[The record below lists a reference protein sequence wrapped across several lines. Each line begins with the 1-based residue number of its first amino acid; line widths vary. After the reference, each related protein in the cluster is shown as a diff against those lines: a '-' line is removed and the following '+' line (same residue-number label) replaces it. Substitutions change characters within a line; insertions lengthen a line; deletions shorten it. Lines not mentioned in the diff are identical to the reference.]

1 MAIKFLDNIDLESNE
16 IQDVAVENLSSDP
29 TGFAGRIIF
38 NTATSTLKYYNGTA
52 WVSLDGTGNVDSVTG
67 SNGLTNAGTSVDV
80 DIEPDYSTGTNI
92 VLAAGA
98 LGANPVSAGRILVS
112 GGSSGTTVEYCTITQ
127 LANTVNGLLSG
138 VTFEADSG
146 TPLVVEDGDTVDFA
160 GGTYIT
166 TLVTTGA
173 IGIAHDP
180 TSRTDTTSTDAPAAG
195 GTFTAVDSVTSN
207 STGHVTA
214 INLKTVTLPV
224 AGTMSSFDVNG
235 DATGTAA
242 QTITDGNT
250 LQINGDGTYI
260 DTLGVNT
267 DILRVRHILSGV
279 TANTYAYPTSVTV
292 NAAGHITAISAGSAP
307 GTMDDWTINYGESG
321 GTLSAT
327 ISDGVSWTSRVYQ
340 TAYKG
345 IHLANPAARTQII
358 GLDLPSVDTVTSI
371 DATND
376 FLTVAVTDAASGSGN
391 NAKILASDI
400 SLSQF
405 GVPTA
410 DLSMGTNKV
419 TNVVDPTNA
428 QDAATKQYVDDSVV
442 GGLVYQGG
450 YNASTNTPALS
461 GASNVALSKGW
472 VYTVTVAGTFIGTAV
487 EIGDVIIVEVDI
499 AANSNPPITDF
510 TIVQRNVD
518 LATNTVAGIA
528 SFPTANGFASM
539 TGGAAQLSAG
549 AQVTALGSAS
559 ETVTVTTDAFGKVT
573 ALTEQNIAITA
584 SQVSNFTTQVE
595 TVIQSTEF
603 KANIGNGSAISFAI
617 THNLGTRDCMVEVY
631 DNNFYDT
638 VMTKVVRTNVNT
650 VTVSVATAPATNGLR
665 VLIKSL
671 Q

>member
-29 TGFAGRIIF
+29 TGFTGRIIF

-67 SNGLTNAGTSVDV
+67 SNGLKNAGTSVDV
-80 DIEPDYSTGTNI
+80 DIEPDYSTGANI

-98 LGANPVSAGRILVS
+98 LSANPVSAGNILVS
-112 GGSSGTTVEYCTITQ
+112 GGSSGTTVEYCTIAE

-146 TPLVVEDGDTVDFA
+146 TPIVVEDGDTVDFA
-160 GGTYIT
+160 GSAYIT
-166 TLVTTGA
+166 TVVTAGA
-173 IGIAHDP
+173 IGIAHN
-180 TSRTDTTSTDAPAAG
+180 TTVRTDTTSTAAPASG

-207 STGHVTA
+207 TTGHVTA
-214 INLKTVTLPV
+214 INLKTITLPA
-224 AGTMSSFDVNG
+224 AGTMTSFTVASDS
-235 DATGTAA
+235 GTS
-242 QTITDGNT
+242 QSITDGNT
-250 LQINGDGTYI
+250 LTISGGT
-260 DTLGVNT
+260 G
-267 DILRVRHILSGV
+267 LSGV
-279 TANTYAYPTSVTV
+279 ASATDTITINHDNNGTAGTYAYPASITTNAQGHVTSVT
-292 NAAGHITAISAGSAP
+292 AGSAP
-307 GTMDDWTINYGESG
+307 GTMSSWTINYGESG
-321 GTLSAT
+321 GTLTAN
-327 ISDGVSWTSRVYQ
+327 IADGVSWTSRVYQ

-358 GLDLPSVDTVTSI
+358 GLDLTEVDTVSAI

-376 FLTVAVTDAASGSGN
+376 YLVVAVDDATSGNGN
-391 NAKILASDI
+391 NAKILASNI

-450 YNASTNTPALS
+450 YNANTNTPALS
-461 GASNVALSKGW
+461 GVSNVALSKGW

-499 AANSNPPITDF
+499 AANSTPPITDF

-528 SFPTANGFASM
+528 SFPTTNGFASM
-539 TGGAAQLSAG
+539 SGGAAQLSAG
-549 AQVTALGSAS
+549 AQVTGIGSAS
-559 ETVTVTTDAFGKVT
+559 ETVTITTDAFGKVT
-573 ALTEQNIAITA
+573 AATEQNIAITA
-584 SQVSNFTTQVE
+584 SQVSNFTTEVE

-603 KANIGNGSAISFAI
+603 KANIGNGSATSFAI

-631 DNNFYDT
+631 NNDQYET

>member
-38 NTATSTLKYYNGTA
+38 NTTTSTLKYYNGSA

-279 TANTYAYPTSVTV
+279 TADTYTYPTSVTV
-292 NAAGHITAISAGSAP
+292 NAAGHVTAISAGSAP